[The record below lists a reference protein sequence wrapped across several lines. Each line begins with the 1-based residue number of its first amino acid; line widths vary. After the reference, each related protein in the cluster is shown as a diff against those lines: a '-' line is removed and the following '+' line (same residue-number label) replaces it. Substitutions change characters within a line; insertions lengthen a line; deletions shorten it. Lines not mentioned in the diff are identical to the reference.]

1 MAKASPS
8 NCVVLRRFCFLK
20 WTVAMVVCAAGS
32 LVLWPWSPEL
42 KIERMSVKRVRVHP
56 LPPVGADVWITLSVV
71 VKNRGMYW
79 LDLAD
84 VDVGVKY
91 RGKKMGHVESE
102 GWHVRGWAST
112 NVDGDLEF
120 SGLPSTEVA
129 HLLEDMAKGEV
140 YFHTVIEVAGEF
152 GFLSIPV
159 PLTFKIILAC
169 EVLVNTKS
177 HAIILQHC
185 IYKLFSNNNKI
196 PLERSTIGQ

>member
-1 MAKASPS
+1 MAKAFQS
-8 NCVVLRRFCFLK
+8 NTVVLRRFCCLK
-20 WTVAMVVCAAGS
+20 WMVVMVVCAAGS
-32 LVLWPWSPEL
+32 MVLWPWSPEL
-42 KIERMSVKRVRVHP
+42 KIQRMNVKRVRVHP
-56 LPPVGADVWITLSVV
+56 LPPVGADVWITLSVA

-79 LDLAD
+79 LDLAE

-102 GWHVRGWAST
+102 GWHVRSWASKD
-112 NVDGDLEF
+112 VDGDLQF

-140 YFHTVIEVAGEF
+140 YFHTVIEVAGQI
-152 GFLSIPV
+152 GFLTINIPF
-159 PLTFKIILAC
+159 TFKTILAC

-185 IYKLFSNNNKI
+185 IYKD
-196 PLERSTIGQ
+196 